1 MYDSIIIGLGPA
13 GIQAAIY
20 LKRFNFNVL
29 LIGAKD
35 SNLCY
40 AKSIDN
46 YYGVL
51 PVGGKEL
58 FEIGLKQATDLNIDI
73 KEEMVLGIENQG
85 TFVVKTKENEYEGKT
100 VFIATGAAKA
110 KLPGINFQKYESNG
124 LSYCAICDSFFYRN
138 KNIAL
143 IGTSDYMA
151 SELEVLQRITDKI
164 TIFTNGKPLEVETKF
179 PVVTDKI
186 KEFYGQDYLEGIK
199 TDKEYNFDG
208 VFVAVGSASSF
219 DFAKH
224 LGLLLDEK
232 NKIIVND
239 VNMTNVV
246 GIYAGGD
253 NTGEPL
259 QIAKAVYD
267 GMTVAFAIKEQLK
280 EE

>member
-29 LIGAKD
+29 LIGGKE

-51 PVGGKEL
+51 PIHGKDL

-85 TFVVKTKENEYEGKT
+85 NFVVKTKENEYQGKT
-100 VFIATGAAKA
+100 VFIATGASKA
-110 KLPGINFQKYESNG
+110 KLPGINYQKYESNG
-124 LSYCAICDSFFYRN
+124 LSYCAICDAFFYRK
-138 KNIAL
+138 KNIAI

-164 TIFTNGKPLEVETKF
+164 TIFTNGKELEIKTDL
-179 PVVTDKI
+179 PVVKEKI
-186 KEFYGQDYLEGIK
+186 TEFIGEEYLEGIK
-199 TDKEYNFDG
+199 TDKEYSFDG

-224 LGLLLDEK
+224 LGLMLDEK
-232 NKIIVND
+232 NKIVVNEN
-239 VNMTNVV
+239 NMTNVKGV
-246 GIYAGGD
+246 YAGGD

-267 GMTVAFAIKEQLK
+267 GMTTAFAIKEQLK
-280 EE
+280 ED

>member
-29 LIGAKD
+29 LVGAKD

-51 PVGGKEL
+51 PTSGKEL
-58 FEIGLKQATDLNIDI
+58 FDLGVQQAVDLNIDI

-85 TFVVKTKENEYEGKT
+85 TFVVKTKDNEYEGKT

-110 KLPGINFQKYESNG
+110 KLPGINYQQYESNG
-124 LSYCAICDSFFYRN
+124 LSYCAICDAFFYRN
-138 KNIAL
+138 KSIGL
-143 IGTSDYMA
+143 IGSSEYMA
-151 SELEVLQRITDKI
+151 SELEVLKRITNDI
-164 TIFTNGKPLEVETKF
+164 TIFTNGKKLEVEVDC
-179 PVVTDKI
+179 PVVTEKI
-186 KEFYGQDYLEGIK
+186 TEFFGNEYLEGIK
-199 TDKEYNFDG
+199 TDKEYKFDG
-208 VFVAVGSASSF
+208 VFVAVGNASSF

-224 LGLLLDEK
+224 LGLQLDEK
-232 NKIIVND
+232 NKIVVNKD
-239 VNMTNVV
+239 NMTNVK

-253 NTGEPL
+253 NIGEPL

-267 GMTVAFAIKEQLK
+267 GMNAAFAIKDQLK
-280 EE
+280 ED

>member
-1 MYDSIIIGLGPA
+1 MIYDSVIIGLGPA
-13 GIQAAIY
+13 GAQAAIY
-20 LKRFNFNVL
+20 LKRFNFNILV
-29 LIGAKD
+29 IGTKE

-51 PVGGKEL
+51 PIDGKEL
-58 FEIGLKQATDLNIDI
+58 FNIGVKQLEDLNIDI
-73 KEEMVLGIENQG
+73 KDELVLGIEQSTNF
-85 TFVVKTKENEYEGKT
+85 TVKTKNNEYEAKT

-110 KLPGINFQKYESNG
+110 KLPGLNYAKYENNG

-143 IGTSDYMA
+143 IGTADYMS
-151 SELEVLQRITDKI
+151 SELEVLKRITDKI
-164 TIFTNGKPLEVETKF
+164 TVFTNNKKLEVEVDVD
-179 PVVTDKI
+179 VVTDKI
-186 KEFYGQDYLEGIK
+186 TEFYGEEYFEGIK
-199 TDKEYNFDG
+199 TDKKYDFDG
-208 VFVAVGSASSF
+208 VFVAVGNASSF

-224 LGLLLDEK
+224 LGLILDDK
-232 NKIIVND
+232 NKIKVDSN
-239 VNMTNVV
+239 NMTNVK

-253 NTGEPL
+253 NIGEPL

-280 EE
+280 